1 MIDMDFMLD
10 RMKYSLGV
18 ANGMY
23 RVVRA
28 NPEQYGVSSEDAFTL
43 GFVHDIGYQFDED
56 GKYHALVGGL
66 LLKNQGYKYWRE
78 VYYHGI
84 AQPEWESP
92 LLWLLNYV
100 DMSIGPDGEPMS
112 LEDRLDDVAARFG
125 KGSPQFRA
133 ASDMYRALKSRFV

>member
-1 MIDMDFMLD
+1 MEFTLD
-10 RMKYSLGV
+10 RMKHSLGV

-23 RVVRA
+23 SAVYA
-28 NPEQYGVSSEDAFTL
+28 NPEQYDISPEDAFTL
-43 GFVHDIGYQFDED
+43 GFVHDIGYRFDTD
-56 GKYHALVGGL
+56 GKYHAMVGGL
-66 LLKNQGYKYWRE
+66 LLKSQGYKYWRE

>member
-1 MIDMDFMLD
+1 MEFTLD
-10 RMKYSLGV
+10 RMKHSLGV
-18 ANGMY
+18 ANVMY
-23 RVVRA
+23 DAVRA
-28 NPEQYGVSSEDAFTL
+28 NPEQYSVSAEDAFVL
-43 GFVHDIGYQFDED
+43 GVVHDIGYRFDTD
-56 GKYHALVGGL
+56 GTYHAFIGGL

-100 DMSIGPDGEPMS
+100 DMSIGPHGELMS
-112 LEDRLDDVAARFG
+112 LEERLDNMSARFG
-125 KGSPQFRA
+125 RDSSQFRA